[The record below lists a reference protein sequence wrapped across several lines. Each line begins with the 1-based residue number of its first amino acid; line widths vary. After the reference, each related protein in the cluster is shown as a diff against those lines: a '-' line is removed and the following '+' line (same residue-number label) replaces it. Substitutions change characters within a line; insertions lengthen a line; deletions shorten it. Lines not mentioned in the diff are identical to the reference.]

1 MSRFALEK
9 HRIFPYLA
17 WIVVFL
23 FSLFVYNITL
33 ELKKTTSNL
42 ERRSSKLEAKVNQ
55 NVLDVQFPN

>member
-17 WIVVFL
+17 WVAVFL